1 MNNLFSKFFT
11 RSSLYQPF
19 KRFVSNPSATL
30 PPISKPVV
38 GHWYLASGSLVF
50 GIVVLGGLTR
60 LTESGLSI
68 TEWNV
73 IKGMKPPTSQEEWD
87 SEFEKYKQFPE
98 YKLLNRNMTL
108 PEFKFIFFMEWA
120 HRMWGRFIGLSFILP
135 GAYFAYKGYMSPAI
149 QKRSLVIG
157 SLIGFQGLL
166 GWLMVR
172 SGLDPEI
179 EETNSHPRVS
189 HYWLTA
195 HLGSAFVI
203 YSSMLV
209 TGLEI
214 LKLHRTSLKPQQ
226 VIQKLNSVNSLP
238 MTQFKRAATATAGL
252 VFLTALSGAM
262 VAGLD
267 AGLIYNEFPFM
278 GLGLIPSDMWAFSTE
293 SPQNPDPLPWW
304 RNLLENP
311 SAVQFN
317 HRVLA
322 VSTATVIA
330 GLGFY
335 SRRLPLTPHS
345 RLAMNVLLGV
355 TCVQVGLGISTLLY
369 FVPVPLAAS
378 HQAGSLTLLSAAL
391 WLVHTLR
398 RLPK

>member
-1 MNNLFSKFFT
+1 
-11 RSSLYQPF
+11 
-19 KRFVSNPSATL
+19 
-30 PPISKPVV
+30 
-38 GHWYLASGSLVF
+38 
-50 GIVVLGGLTR
+50 
-60 LTESGLSI
+60 
-68 TEWNV
+68 
-73 IKGMKPPTSQEEWD
+73 
-87 SEFEKYKQFPE
+87 
-98 YKLLNRNMTL
+98 
-108 PEFKFIFFMEWA
+108 
-120 HRMWGRFIGLSFILP
+120 
-135 GAYFAYKGYMSPAI
+135 MSPAI